1 MHDEAAVD
9 TAGEEGAQW
18 HIGDELVL
26 DGLRQQTIGL
36 DDERFMIGRAFRRI
50 GDRPPLAHRR
60 AAAWRPAQAAARRQ
74 GMDVAHQRT
83 WRQRCLEGE
92 VVAQSFGVK
101 LLRKG
106 VQSEER
112 RQCRRRDQAAP
123 MFAPE
128 QRLDAEPVAGE
139 KDAAVAQVVDG
150 EGEHAIELFHH

>member
-1 MHDEAAVD
+1 
-9 TAGEEGAQW
+9 
-18 HIGDELVL
+18 
-26 DGLRQQTIGL
+26 
-36 DDERFMIGRAFRRI
+36 
-50 GDRPPLAHRR
+50 
-60 AAAWRPAQAAARRQ
+60 
-74 GMDVAHQRT
+74 MDVAHQRT
-83 WRQRCLEGE
+83 WRQRRLEGE

-112 RQCRRRDQAAP
+112 RQCRRRDEVFTMRAP